1 MTGKNCTFVSV
12 MEKNKVSLWQIFA
25 VFAKIGAFTIG
36 GGYAMIPIIQAEMA
50 RRGWISE
57 EELPDIVAL
66 SQSAP
71 GVMAVNISIFAGYR
85 MRGVKGSI
93 AATLGSITP
102 SFLFILAIAM
112 LFTTFKDNPWVEKAF
127 KGIRPVVISLI
138 AVPMV
143 KMARKCCKTWWAWL
157 LAVAALV
164 LVAFLNVSPIYIL
177 LCVIVVSFSLTYY
190 KEKKWKR

>member
-1 MTGKNCTFVSV
+1 
-12 MEKNKVSLWQIFA
+12 MEKKPVSLWQIFA

-36 GGYAMIPIIQAEMA
+36 GGYAMIPIIQDEMS

-85 MRGVKGSI
+85 LRGVKGSI
-93 AATLGSITP
+93 AATLGSVTP
-102 SFLFILAIAM
+102 SFCIILAIAM
-112 LFTTFKDNPWVEKAF
+112 VFTSFKDNPWVVKAF
-127 KGIRPVVISLI
+127 KGIRPAVIALI

-143 KMARKCCKTWWAWL
+143 KMAQKCCKAWWAWA

-164 LVAFLNVSPIYIL
+164 LVAFLDVSPIYIL
-177 LCVIVVSFSLTYY
+177 LCVIAVAFGFTYY
-190 KEKKWKR
+190 KEKWRR

>member
-1 MTGKNCTFVSV
+1 
-12 MEKNKVSLWQIFA
+12 MEKKPVSLWQIFA

-36 GGYAMIPIIQAEMA
+36 GGYAMIPIIQDEMS

-85 MRGVKGSI
+85 LRGVKGSI
-93 AATLGSITP
+93 AATLGSVTP
-102 SFLFILAIAM
+102 SFCIILAIAM
-112 LFTTFKDNPWVEKAF
+112 LFTSFKDNPWVIRAF
-127 KGIRPVVISLI
+127 KGIRPAVIALI

-143 KMARKCCKTWWAWL
+143 NMAKKCCKVWWAWA

-164 LVAFLNVSPIYIL
+164 LVAFLDVSPIYIL
-177 LCVIVVSFSLTYY
+177 LCVIVAAFGYTYI
-190 KEKKWKR
+190 KEKWRR